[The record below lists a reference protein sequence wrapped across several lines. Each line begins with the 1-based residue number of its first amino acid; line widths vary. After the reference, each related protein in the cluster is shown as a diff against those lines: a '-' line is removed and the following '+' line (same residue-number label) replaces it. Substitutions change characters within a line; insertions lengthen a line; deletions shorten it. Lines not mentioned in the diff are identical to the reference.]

1 MLCGIWVGIRAAALR
16 WLAEAGWVPGR
27 SRTGCV
33 VAPRRQL
40 EITRNGSISLCCL
53 VIEETDQPCLST
65 DLMRPAS
72 LEYSRGESQFYRAW
86 KRLPCG
92 VWRYPLNRT
101 RVLLADDHSVVL
113 DRVGVLLSSSFE
125 IVGAV
130 TNGQELISAGIR
142 LDPDVIVADVTMP
155 VVGGIEAAH
164 QLREAGSRAKFV
176 FLTIHIEHEFVD
188 ACVAEGALGYVVK
201 SHMKTDLIPAI
212 RAALVGRTFVSPLV
226 SR

>member
-1 MLCGIWVGIRAAALR
+1 MLRGIWVGILCSHNSLACRAVGIA
-16 WLAEAGWVPGR
+16 
-27 SRTGCV
+27 
-33 VAPRRQL
+33 
-40 EITRNGSISLCCL
+40 
-53 VIEETDQPCLST
+53 
-65 DLMRPAS
+65 
-72 LEYSRGESQFYRAW
+72 FYRAGNFSL
-86 KRLPCG
+86 RCMEI
-92 VWRYPLNRT
+92 PLNRA

-130 TNGQELISAGIR
+130 TNGQELISAGLR

-155 VVGGIEAAH
+155 VVGGIEAVH

-212 RAALVGRTFVSPLV
+212 QAALVGRTFISSLV